1 MRTLLRD
8 RHDVV
13 QETLVLTSVL
23 VGWLEVLPDC
33 PDALGVARRAR
44 PDPPPAVAARTPCG
58 SAPLVDTVKISD
70 PGEDV
75 TGRKNRRNLLG
86 QAAHA
91 DSSEV
96 DHIGS
101 PTSCDHSVTSPS
113 VLADKPAGCNAV
125 TCTSLAR
132 SEGFEPPTF

>member
-1 MRTLLRD
+1 MRTPLRD

-13 QETLVLTSVL
+13 QETPVLTSLL
-23 VGWLEVLPDC
+23 VGWLEVLPDR
-33 PDALGVARRAR
+33 PDALGVARCAR
-44 PDPPPAVAARTPCG
+44 PDPPPAVTARTPCG
-58 SAPLVDTVKISD
+58 SAPLVDAVEIND

-75 TGRKNRRNLLG
+75 TSRKNRRDLLG

-91 DSSEV
+91 DPSEV
-96 DHIGS
+96 DHIGL
-101 PTSCDHSVTSPS
+101 PASCDHSVTSSS
-113 VLADKPAGCNAV
+113 VLADKPGGCNAV